1 MPATRSQGR
10 HDFTPGGDGALPY
23 EDPFIGAG
31 EVAESR
37 RAGLCAGRMVY
48 PTN

>member
-1 MPATRSQGR
+1 MQALSLQT
-10 HDFTPGGDGALPY
+10 GGDGAPPY

-31 EVAESR
+31 EAAES

-48 PTN
+48 PTNKE